1 MRRHDFDFG
10 LKTEVDLGAQSRSRA
25 WILKAKVDFG
35 FIYEFPYINL
45 TTGLNLKPLQ
55 TTGVVFVMAAT
66 TGGAVTSAALAISTS
81 AIYLFLPGKQL
92 ESSSIMALTLA

>member
-1 MRRHDFDFG
+1 M
-10 LKTEVDLGAQSRSRA
+10 
-25 WILKAKVDFG
+25 KAKVDFG

-55 TTGVVFVMAAT
+55 TTGVVFAMAAT

-81 AIYLFLPGKQL
+81 AIFFCQENNSKV
-92 ESSSIMALTLA
+92 AR